1 MVPEYSNNILGINS
15 HMKGTYTGEKFLS
28 NGPLVQDLSY
38 I

>member
-15 HMKGTYTGEKFLS
+15 HMKGIYTGERFES
-28 NGPLVQDLSY
+28 NGPLVQDFTY